1 MEAPQS
7 RFDRQ
12 GLFVECSSREE
23 LQSLWDELVVKLE
36 DAAVPRVGIDLELAV
51 RQALGQVDRVERRHH
66 AVVIAVGN
74 EDWLLDGGQIGRL
87 LHTPGVNGLELGA
100 KGYERNRLVAVLGP
114 LLQPLDELPGLP
126 PSIGCRGEEEIILRV
141 FEGQIT
147 LENVNDRYLG
157 NLVDAHTAG
166 RAGTSENHLPHE
178 LRLQLHDDLG
188 NHAAKRE
195 SKQVHLFKSQR
206 PDEGDGVSRHG
217 LDRVGRRAPRGAYPA
232 VVEDDHA
239 ALRGDAIHNAW
250 VPIVQHCSQVIQ
262 EDHRHAGRGAE
273 FAVGETDITDFLKFG

>member
-7 RFDRQ
+7 R
-12 GLFVECSSREE
+12 FVECSSREE

-100 KGYERNRLVAVLGP
+100 KGYDRNRLVAVLGP

-126 PSIGCRGEEEIILRV
+126 PAIGCRGEEKILLWV
-141 FEGQIT
+141 LEGQST
-147 LENVNDRYLG
+147 LEHVHDRDLG
-157 NLVDAHTAG
+157 DLVDAHTASRA
-166 RAGTSENHLPHE
+166 RAGEDHLPHE
-178 LRLQLHDDLG
+178 LRLQLYDDLG

-195 SKQVHLFKSQR
+195 SKQVDLFESQC
-206 PDEGDGVSRHG
+206 PDE
-217 LDRVGRRAPRGAYPA
+217 
-232 VVEDDHA
+232 
-239 ALRGDAIHNAW
+239 
-250 VPIVQHCSQVIQ
+250 
-262 EDHRHAGRGAE
+262 
-273 FAVGETDITDFLKFG
+273 